1 MTLFVDG
8 QLRNMET
15 GEPFL
20 FEVKKGKKAYN
31 QAHYEALGEV
41 RSTLGLLTNTIL
53 RNGHCI
59 MTNDVMQPNYN
70 VHFSRLTR
78 F

>member
-1 MTLFVDG
+1 MSHDIVCSHRKYLTSLCFTDG
-8 QLRNMET
+8 QLRNIET

-41 RSTLGLLTNTIL
+41 SVLGLLWTL
-53 RNGHCI
+53 YH
-59 MTNDVMQPNYN
+59 D
-70 VHFSRLTR
+70 
-78 F
+78 